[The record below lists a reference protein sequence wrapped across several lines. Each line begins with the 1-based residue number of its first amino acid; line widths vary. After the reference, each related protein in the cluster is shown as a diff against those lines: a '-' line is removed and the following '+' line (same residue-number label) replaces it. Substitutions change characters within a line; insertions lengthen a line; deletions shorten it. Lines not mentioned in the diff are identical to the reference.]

1 MKKYSYTT
9 TACGPAKTHASLNE
23 AVEWIA
29 EYIMTEKARCFSPQL
44 WIINENGNI
53 IGDIHFSGKDCKII
67 IGNNSP
73 LVIDACL
80 MLRNAVAAQH
90 CMIA

>member
-1 MKKYSYTT
+1 MW
-9 TACGPAKTHASLNE
+9 AL
-23 AVEWIA
+23 VESMQQNGA
-29 EYIMTEKARCFSPQL
+29 L
-44 WIINENGNI
+44 IIDENGNM

-80 MLRNAVAAQH
+80 MLRNAVVEKH
-90 CMIA
+90 RMIA

>member
-1 MKKYSYTT
+1 MTV
-9 TACGPAKTHASLNE
+9 CSL
-23 AVEWIA
+23 VESMQQNGA
-29 EYIMTEKARCFSPQL
+29 L
-44 WIINENGNI
+44 IIDENGNM

-80 MLRNAVAAQH
+80 MLRNAVVEKH
-90 CMIA
+90 RMIA

>member
-1 MKKYSYTT
+1 MQQNG
-9 TACGPAKTHASLNE
+9 AL
-23 AVEWIA
+23 
-29 EYIMTEKARCFSPQL
+29 
-44 WIINENGNI
+44 IIDENGNM

-80 MLRNAVAAQH
+80 MLRNAVVEKH
-90 CMIA
+90 RMIA

>member
-1 MKKYSYTT
+1 M
-9 TACGPAKTHASLNE
+9 CSL
-23 AVEWIA
+23 VESMQQNGA
-29 EYIMTEKARCFSPQL
+29 L
-44 WIINENGNI
+44 IIDENGNM

-80 MLRNAVAAQH
+80 MLRNAVVEKH
-90 CMIA
+90 RMIA

>member
-1 MKKYSYTT
+1 M
-9 TACGPAKTHASLNE
+9 CSL
-23 AVEWIA
+23 VESMQQNGA
-29 EYIMTEKARCFSPQL
+29 L
-44 WIINENGNI
+44 IIDENGNM

-80 MLRNAVAAQH
+80 MLRNAVVEKHRMVA
-90 CMIA
+90 